1 MTTHALLQRL
11 PLEALDA
18 TDEDGSAAPVVG
30 VGQDVPDV
38 GYRLGHRRLSP
49 PAFRNGQAAR
59 PRGGQKRKRPGRP
72 FGPPPGAF
80 GSGF

>member
-30 VGQDVPDV
+30 
-38 GYRLGHRRLSP
+38 S
-49 PAFRNGQAAR
+49 
-59 PRGGQKRKRPGRP
+59 GRISTV
-72 FGPPPGAF
+72 AMVSKISRT
-80 GSGF
+80 SGVNTFCACAGVFSWTK